1 MREGEAQL
9 CRFHGDHHLAVEAR
23 YEKKRLEREEGERK
37 EREKEEKNKV
47 WKLAK
52 KAAKKVAHD
61 ALFGV

>member
-23 YEKKRLEREEGERK
+23 YERKRLERLEREKK
-37 EREKEEKNKV
+37 EREKKEKNKV
-47 WKLAK
+47 WKLT
-52 KAAKKVAHD
+52 KKVAHD